1 VLGRYRYSLKKIG
14 DTAVEENPQRDLFDP
29 ILSSD
34 ALMGPFLLIA
44 RLLTTGI
51 FIYYIYGEIVRI
63 HEPGMFIY
71 LTIAAQFVGIVLV
84 ALGYK
89 TRFAAL
95 LLAACILASLLFRG
109 GLGFN
114 NYLVTISEKDIAIA
128 GCFLFLFAYGPG
140 MLSIDAILGGGE
152 ARRISAMPESNA
164 LIGPLLLAGRMMS
177 VLVFLYF
184 GISKILHTAEVE
196 AFMTRH
202 NPHVPL
208 NLVYLAIVTQIIPP
222 LMVLFGYKTRYGA
235 LILAGFCIIAPA
247 LFHAD
252 FANRSEVEH
261 FLLDFATTG
270 GFLFMFAY
278 GPGPLSVD
286 TWLARS
292 RQSATKKE
300 ALSLG
305 A

>member
-1 VLGRYRYSLKKIG
+1 MK
-14 DTAVEENPQRDLFDP
+14 ENSQRDLFAP
-29 ILSSD
+29 ILSNE

-51 FIYYIYGEIVRI
+51 FIFYIYNEIVRI
-63 HEPGMFIY
+63 HEPGVFIY
-71 LTIAAQFVGIVLV
+71 LTIVAQLVGIVLV
-84 ALGYK
+84 ALGYR

-95 LLAACILASLLFRG
+95 LLAACILASLMFRG
-109 GLGFN
+109 GLDVHNF
-114 NYLVTISEKDIAIA
+114 LVTISEKDIAIA
-128 GCFLFLFAYGPG
+128 GGFLFLFACGPG
-140 MLSIDAILGGGE
+140 RLSIDALRAGGKG
-152 ARRISAMPESNA
+152 AAASPIANNDAMM
-164 LIGPLLLAGRMMS
+164 GPLLLAGRMMS

-196 AFMTRH
+196 TFMTRH

-235 LILAGFCIIAPA
+235 LILAGFCIVAPS

-252 FANRSEVEH
+252 FVNRSEVEH

-278 GPGPLSVD
+278 GPGPLSLD
-286 TWLARS
+286 AWRA
-292 RQSATKKE
+292 QSSQTGAKKE
-300 ALSLG
+300 AVSVG

>member
-1 VLGRYRYSLKKIG
+1 M
-14 DTAVEENPQRDLFDP
+14 EENSHRDLFEP
-29 ILSSD
+29 ILSRD

-51 FIYYIYGEIVRI
+51 FIYYIYGESVRI
-63 HEPGMFIY
+63 HQPNFFLY
-71 LTIAAQFVGIVLV
+71 LTIVAQFVGILMV

-89 TRFAAL
+89 VRFAAVL
-95 LLAACILASLLFRG
+95 MAACILASLLFRG

-128 GCFLFLFAYGPG
+128 GGFLFLFAYGPG
-140 MLSIDAILGGGE
+140 TLSLDALRDGGRVTRLTAPAE
-152 ARRISAMPESNA
+152 NA
-164 LIGPLLLAGRMMS
+164 AIIGPLLLLGRMMS

-184 GISKILHTAEVE
+184 GVSKILHTAEVE

-208 NLVYLAIVTQIIPP
+208 NLVYLAIITQIIPP
-222 LMVLFGYKTRYGA
+222 LMVLFGYKTRYAA
-235 LILAGFCIIAPA
+235 LILAGFCIIAPV

-278 GPGPLSVD
+278 GPGPLSLD
-286 TWLARS
+286 AWRARS
-292 RQSATKKE
+292 MQPADKKE
-300 ALSLG
+300 ALSVG